1 MLFQDNKASLQ
12 KTGRK
17 LFKWRSMPCF
27 LNLLSLCHNCKFCVI
42 IHILMNCVIQ
52 ISERERARYHAEE
65 MLDAE
70 RERSQLINQEWENLK
85 ETREVA
91 EKKLQ
96 QLQDRLRS
104 VCTKI

>member
-1 MLFQDNKASLQ
+1 
-12 KTGRK
+12 
-17 LFKWRSMPCF
+17 
-27 LNLLSLCHNCKFCVI
+27 
-42 IHILMNCVIQ
+42 MNCVIQ

-65 MLDAE
+65 MMDAE

>member
-1 MLFQDNKASLQ
+1 
-12 KTGRK
+12 
-17 LFKWRSMPCF
+17 
-27 LNLLSLCHNCKFCVI
+27 
-42 IHILMNCVIQ
+42 MNCVIQ

-104 VCTKI
+104 VCTKIWYWKPNRFNTPTHWTVSKIFV